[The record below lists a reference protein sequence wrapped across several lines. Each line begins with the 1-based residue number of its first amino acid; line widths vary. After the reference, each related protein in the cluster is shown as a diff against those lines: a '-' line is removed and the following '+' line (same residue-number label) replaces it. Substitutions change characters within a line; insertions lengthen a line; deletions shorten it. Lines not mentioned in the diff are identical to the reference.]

1 MTLFFRCSHVGCM
14 ELKLHSFLVVLIV
27 GILLTSGCT
36 SSDSSNSA
44 SSSQTTPHSKNL
56 SAVALRVDDLPQGWT
71 QLGANNNDIKNDTFE
86 QTFVYVGGS
95 SNKLMIT
102 LIGVKSNDEAHQT
115 YLSVKSG
122 FPDAQDVSIGN
133 EGYSFSETKKRV
145 ITFRRDNAIV
155 ILNMVSYPP
164 VSTSDLLKIAKIIDN
179 KIIS

>member
-1 MTLFFRCSHVGCM
+1 MNFKVLTIGA
-14 ELKLHSFLVVLIV
+14 VLIS
-27 GILLTSGCT
+27 ILLLTCGCT
-36 SSDSSNSA
+36 SSDSSNSG
-44 SSSQTTPHSKNL
+44 SSSQTISHSKDLN
-56 SAVALRVDDLPQGWT
+56 AVALRVDDLPQGWT
-71 QLGANNNDIKNDTFE
+71 QIGTNINDIKNSTFD

-102 LIGVKSNDEAHQT
+102 LIGVKSNDEAHQA

-133 EGYSFSETKKRV
+133 EGYTFSETKKRV

-164 VSTSDLLKIAKIIDN
+164 VSTSDLLNIAKIIDN